1 MSAKKKQ
8 KQERAKAIKPSKPP
22 KPRQPSWLERWW
34 AGVSPERRRTVVRTV
49 VWVVL
54 AAALVEGVVLGLRAL
69 ERRILQTPPDNS
81 PLTLH
86 LPSIPGW
93 MPRELGREIV
103 ESLVPDGI
111 GFFDPR
117 AVEEVY
123 RRCQA
128 NPWIRQVNHIQ
139 KVRRAD
145 RPGGHVQLD
154 LDFRRPVARVEDRHG
169 SLYFVDNEG
178 CVLPEHQ
185 VPRWVITTPGHNGQP
200 PTMTTYLPASPIPT
214 ERGLAE
220 IHYVTIR
227 GVAGKAPP
235 IGQKWSGEDLIEGLK
250 LVALVSTRQYANQIA
265 EVDVRNHSGR
275 ISRNQPY
282 LRMLARV
289 GRLAPTEIWFGRFPV
304 DSADYE
310 VPTSRK
316 MELLDY
322 TAAANDGKLIGLK
335 GRIDLRYDDLW
346 LDLDRTRVAGS
357 VAR

>member
-1 MSAKKKQ
+1 MSAKKKA
-8 KQERAKAIKPSKPP
+8 KPERIKPLKPVKPP
-22 KPRQPSWLERWW
+22 KPRRPSWLERWW
-34 AGVSPERRRTVVRTV
+34 AGMTAERRRGIVRTV
-49 VWVVL
+49 VCVVL

-69 ERRILQTPPDNS
+69 ERRILRTPPDNT
-81 PLTLH
+81 PLTLS

-103 ESLVPDGI
+103 ESLVPEGV

-117 AVEEVY
+117 AVDEIY
-123 RRCQA
+123 RRCRA
-128 NPWIRQVNHIQ
+128 NPWIRQVNRIQ
-139 KVRRAD
+139 KIRHAERA
-145 RPGGHVQLD
+145 GGLVQLD
-154 LDFRRPVARVEDRHG
+154 LDFRRPVARVEDRQG
-169 SLYFVDNEG
+169 SPHFVDNEG

-185 VPRWVITTPGHNGQP
+185 VPRWVVTTPGHNGQP
-200 PTMTTYLPASPIPT
+200 SIQTTYLPASPIPT
-214 ERGLAE
+214 DRGLAE

-235 IGQKWSGEDLIEGLK
+235 IGQKWPGDDLLEGLK
-250 LVALVSTRQYANQIA
+250 LVALVSTRHYANQIA
-265 EVDVRNHSGR
+265 EVDVRNHAGR
-275 ISRNQPY
+275 ISRNQPH

-322 TAAANDGKLIGLK
+322 TAAANGGRLIGLK

-346 LDLDRTRVAGS
+346 LDLDRTRVADS
-357 VAR
+357 LRR